1 MPHLEL
7 KLEHYISIRNFM
19 EDIELDPEDA
29 MRPAEQEA
37 LATVKQI
44 ISNIEKRRA
53 RPVTAVRQ
61 GTANLVR
68 RGGHGRADEVSQLLS
83 TESRQL
89 VPPAESGLK
98 TFGALTLRPAAM
110 VCRSIGICMGLV
122 MARDA
127 AELGLAGTIGF

>member
-29 MRPAEQEA
+29 MSPAEQEA

-53 RPVTAVRQ
+53 RPVTAV
-61 GTANLVR
+61 
-68 RGGHGRADEVSQLLS
+68 
-83 TESRQL
+83 
-89 VPPAESGLK
+89 PPRYRK
-98 TFGALTLRPAAM
+98 FGAPG
-110 VCRSIGICMGLV
+110 RS
-122 MARDA
+122 R
-127 AELGLAGTIGF
+127 